1 VRSFHDQTLD
11 EGQLHVRGVKMDTT
25 HFAGCP
31 QSFVS
36 PLKALST
43 CLAFVGQG
51 IGDLEGSAEVI
62 HCHTWYAHFSGIL
75 AKILYNIPMVIT
87 VHSLEPL
94 RPWKRDQL
102 GHGYDLSRWIEKTA
116 LETADAIIAVSR
128 STRDDILRLFDVEP
142 TRVVVIPNGIDTEEY
157 PPIHDPE
164 AIAQFGIDP
173 NRPYVL
179 FVGRMTRQKG
189 LYYLLQAIPHLD
201 PSCKSCCVPATPI
214 PWRCSANWKT
224 WCRNCKATAT
234 ASSGFPRWCRARPPS
249 PLFARHHF
257 LLPLDLRTVRHHQSG
272 SDGLRHARGGQRGGR
287 HQRSRG
293 GWRNRLSGG
302 PAPVAWNR
310 RTIPSA
316 PAKFEHGL
324 ADAINRLA
332 ADPNCA
338 SGWAKAGRQRVERH
352 YSWRSIAQ
360 QTYDLYRRLRP
371 QRAFC
376 AFTIGMQRGSNRAPF
391 LCCNSWAF
399 AWSSSPGAIKSAYA

>member
-1 VRSFHDQTLD
+1 MRVLLTTNEYPPHVYGGAGVHVEYLSRELAKLTPVEVRSFHDQTVD
-11 EGQLHVRGVKMDTT
+11 EGQLHVRGIKMDTT

-51 IGDLEGSAEVI
+51 LGDDLDGCAEII

-102 GHGYDLSRWIEKTA
+102 GHGYDLSCWIEKTA
-116 LETADAIIAVSR
+116 LEMADAIIAVSR

-157 PPIHDPE
+157 HPVHEPE
-164 AIAQFGIDP
+164 TLAQLGIDP
-173 NRPYVL
+173 DRPFVL
-179 FVGRMTRQKG
+179 FVGRITRQKG
-189 LYYLLQAIPHLD
+189 LYYLLQAIPRLD
-201 PSCKSCCVPATPI
+201 PKLQVVLCAGDADTL
-214 PWRCSANWKT
+214 T
-224 WCRNCKATAT
+224 M
-234 ASSGFPRWCRARPPS
+234 
-249 PLFARHHF
+249 
-257 LLPLDLRTVRHHQSG
+257 
-272 SDGLRHARGGQRGGR
+272 QREIEEIVQELQA
-287 HQRSRG
+287 QRSGIVWIPKMLPRSATIALYSHATIFCCPSIYEPFGIINLEAMACGTPVVGSATG
-293 GWRNRLSGG
+293 GICEVVVEGETGLLVDPHLS
-302 PAPVAWNR
+302 PAPPHDPV
-310 RTIPSA
+310 A
-316 PAKFEHGL
+316 PAKFERGL

-332 ADPNCA
+332 NDPELLQRM
-338 SGWAKAGRQRVERH
+338 GQAGRERVERH

-371 QRAFC
+371 QR
-376 AFTIGMQRGSNRAPF
+376 S
-391 LCCNSWAF
+391 
-399 AWSSSPGAIKSAYA
+399 

>member
-1 VRSFHDQTLD
+1 
-11 EGQLHVRGVKMDTT
+11 MDTT

-51 IGDLEGSAEVI
+51 IGDLEGNAEII

-102 GHGYDLSRWIEKTA
+102 GHGYDLSVWIEKTA

-157 PPIHDPE
+157 RPVLAPD
-164 AIAQFGIDP
+164 AIASLGIDP

-201 PSCKSCCVPATPI
+201 PSVARSCCALATPT
-214 PWRCSANWKT
+214 PWRCSAN
-224 WCRNCKATAT
+224 RRHGAGVANPPLRHHLDSQDGI
-234 ASSGFPRWCRARPPS
+234 ASNHHR
-249 PLFARHHF
+249 LVFARRHF
-257 LLPLDLRTVRHHQSG
+257 LLSLDLRTVRHH
-272 SDGLRHARGGQRGGR
+272 
-287 HQRSRG
+287 
-293 GWRNRLSGG
+293 
-302 PAPVAWNR
+302 
-310 RTIPSA
+310 
-316 PAKFEHGL
+316 
-324 ADAINRLA
+324 
-332 ADPNCA
+332 
-338 SGWAKAGRQRVERH
+338 
-352 YSWRSIAQ
+352 
-360 QTYDLYRRLRP
+360 
-371 QRAFC
+371 
-376 AFTIGMQRGSNRAPF
+376 
-391 LCCNSWAF
+391 
-399 AWSSSPGAIKSAYA
+399 

>member
-1 VRSFHDQTLD
+1 MRVLLTTNEYPPYVYGGAGVHVEYLSRELAKLTPVEVRSFHDQTVD
-11 EGQLHVRGVKMDTT
+11 EGQLRVRGIKMDTT

-51 IGDLEGSAEVI
+51 VHDLEGNAEII

-75 AKILYNIPMVIT
+75 AKILYNIPLVIT

-94 RPWKRDQL
+94 RPWKREQL
-102 GHGYDLSRWIEKTA
+102 GRGYDLSCWIEKTA

-128 STRDDILRLFDVEP
+128 STRDDILRLFNVEP

-157 PPIHDPE
+157 RPTHDPD
-164 AIAQFGIDP
+164 AIAQLGVDP

-201 PSCKSCCVPATPI
+201 PKLQVVLCAGDADTLAMQRELEEMVHELQSHRDGIVWIPKMVSRQTTITLYSHASIFCCPSIYEPFGIINLEAMACGTPVVG
-214 PWRCSANWKT
+214 SAVGGINEVVVDGET
-224 WCRNCKATAT
+224 GILVDPQLSPEPPHDP
-234 ASSGFPRWCRARPPS
+234 SS
-249 PLFARHHF
+249 
-257 LLPLDLRTVRHHQSG
+257 
-272 SDGLRHARGGQRGGR
+272 
-287 HQRSRG
+287 
-293 GWRNRLSGG
+293 
-302 PAPVAWNR
+302 
-310 RTIPSA
+310 

-324 ADAINRLA
+324 ANAINRLA
-332 ADPNCA
+332 TDPA
-338 SGWAKAGRQRVERH
+338 LLERMGQAGRERVERH

-360 QTYDLYRRLRP
+360 QTYDLYRRLRS
-371 QRAFC
+371 
-376 AFTIGMQRGSNRAPF
+376 QRG
-391 LCCNSWAF
+391 
-399 AWSSSPGAIKSAYA
+399 